1 MNTKKVNGFFGNA
14 LFIVGAVKIIFMV
27 MVLIQLLAGINSIFN
42 GGSADF
48 GYSYLLSMLIGG
60 SQFILAIASIVMII
74 VNTKNQPE
82 VIPGYLIGLGAV
94 AIEIFAPSFITI
106 IALLTSCGMYMKAG
120 TYIREKNKNYEP
132 IAKTSKQT
140 IKNTEWF
147 YSDPNEQNK
156 KIEQMEMKKQKRMA
170 KLEKELSEWKELL
183 DSGEVDYETYK
194 QETDKLI
201 EKEKRRSERI

>member
-1 MNTKKVNGFFGNA
+1 MNTKKVNGFFGHA

-27 MVLIQLLAGINSIFN
+27 MVLIQLLAGINSILN

-106 IALLTSCGMYMKAG
+106 IALLASCGMYMKAG
-120 TYIREKNKNYEP
+120 TYIREKNKNGRKSHDYALLNYTQIIKIVVLSLGNYTKI
-132 IAKTSKQT
+132 IANYTLRFMLHT
-140 IKNTEWF
+140 
-147 YSDPNEQNK
+147 
-156 KIEQMEMKKQKRMA
+156 
-170 KLEKELSEWKELL
+170 LKEVFSLPCRFLLS
-183 DSGEVDYETYK
+183 
-194 QETDKLI
+194 
-201 EKEKRRSERI
+201 R